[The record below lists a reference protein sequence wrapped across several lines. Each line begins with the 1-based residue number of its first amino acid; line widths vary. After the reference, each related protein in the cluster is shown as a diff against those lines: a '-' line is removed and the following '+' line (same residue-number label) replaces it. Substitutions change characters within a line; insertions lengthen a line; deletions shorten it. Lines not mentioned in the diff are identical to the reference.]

1 MNLLLSLI
9 VIALIIVIIN
19 VRNQRDTLETAL
31 EDEKKIKETVN
42 FNRKL
47 NHNLNGKEIWMIDYE
62 NVCRLPDVLKENA
75 ENIVCY
81 VFAANFQKNSLK
93 RKIEEYKGKA
103 VIETIITSKSTK
115 NLNDLKIALYIGIIV
130 TKFKPARIIID
141 SKDRD
146 YSALFTALN
155 ELDIKNI
162 ELNQGD
168 MKTRQDRRAIG
179 AYFKLRS
186 LLKYPEVISLK
197 NFKTIMM
204 NSMHLDNNSADMI
217 IKRLEQLNYIEF
229 TDNRYYK
236 EIRLNR

>member
-1 MNLLLSLI
+1 MENLILDNLSF
-9 VIALIIVIIN
+9 AN
-19 VRNQRDTLETAL
+19 D
-31 EDEKKIKETVN
+31 
-42 FNRKL
+42 
-47 NHNLNGKEIWMIDYE
+47 KEI
-62 NVCRLPDVLKENA
+62 LKTTNNEKLLFSD
-75 ENIVCY
+75 NIIKINRYNMSQERTFLITASAVY
-81 VFAANFQKNSLK
+81 NLKKKSLK

-204 NSMHLDNNSADMI
+204 NAMHLDNNSADMI